1 MVSLEKII
9 GSVLS
14 DGSLHKSI
22 THTLWAL
29 VASSTYDRS
38 SINAAAGKSD
48 KDGQFKKSDEKA
60 AALRVLSMVLHN
72 NKATNGTKKNI
83 ALLKSISSSI
93 FNSL

>member
-22 THTLWAL
+22 THTLWSL
-29 VASSTYDRS
+29 VASSTTDRN
-38 SINAAAGKSD
+38 INVAASKSD